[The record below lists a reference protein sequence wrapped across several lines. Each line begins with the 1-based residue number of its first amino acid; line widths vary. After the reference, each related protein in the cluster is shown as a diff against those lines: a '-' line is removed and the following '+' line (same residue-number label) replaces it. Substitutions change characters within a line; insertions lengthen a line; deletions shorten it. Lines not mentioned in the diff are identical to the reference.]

1 LDTGETSI
9 HAMSYLAEKRRA
21 SEVAGSVRPAFLL
34 RQVSQVAKRE
44 TCLFPLWVV
53 LCGCGMAT
61 YLANFQSEV
70 VIKPDEAGGCGRL
83 WRVRKCAAKRRKR
96 RRNVLNIILSINSKQ
111 SVNHPKARPKR

>member
-1 LDTGETSI
+1 MDTGETSI

-21 SEVAGSVRPAFLL
+21 SEVAGSVRYPAFLL
-34 RQVSQVAKRE
+34 RQVSQAAKRE

-70 VIKPDEAGGCGRL
+70 VIKPDEDGRWL
-83 WRVRKCAAKRRKR
+83 FRR
-96 RRNVLNIILSINSKQ
+96 ILQETSDL
-111 SVNHPKARPKR
+111 R